1 MIRWHIVVVVVVVAV
16 VVAVVVRSFPG
27 VPVSVCEDY
36 ISIIMG
42 HLKIR
47 LKISV
52 RDSLDKVFP
61 AFLHA
66 GKGRDLPARRL

>member
-1 MIRWHIVVVVVVVAV
+1 MVLEEGGRVKSGMGPL
-16 VVAVVVRSFPG
+16 SFSRIK
-27 VPVSVCEDY
+27 VY
-36 ISIIMG
+36 IIIIMG

>member
-1 MIRWHIVVVVVVVAV
+1 MGCTMVLEEGERVKGGMGPL
-16 VVAVVVRSFPG
+16 SFSRIK
-27 VPVSVCEDY
+27 VY
-36 ISIIMG
+36 IIIIMG

-52 RDSLDKVFP
+52 RDSLDKVFT